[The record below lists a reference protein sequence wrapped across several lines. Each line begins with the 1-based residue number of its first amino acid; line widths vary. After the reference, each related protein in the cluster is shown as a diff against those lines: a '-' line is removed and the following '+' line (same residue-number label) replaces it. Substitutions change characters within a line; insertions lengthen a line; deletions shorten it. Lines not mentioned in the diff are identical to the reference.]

1 MFQTTENQ
9 FNQKLFPNFNEI
21 QLKFRK
27 EKKKSMLKTWEW
39 VNFAS
44 QCLLYVAFEKK
55 VNWVYQV
62 NWVLKS

>member
-27 EKKKSMLKTWEW
+27 EKKKKHAKNMRMSKFCIAMP
-39 VNFAS
+39 FI
-44 QCLLYVAFEKK
+44 CGI
-55 VNWVYQV
+55 
-62 NWVLKS
+62 